1 MSMIYYDM
9 ALFLNQ
15 EEKDYRTPLQQSAKM
30 KLMSFKREGGVERVE
45 VSAGGEGT
53 CSECNQL
60 DGKIFPIE
68 DALEKMP
75 LPFERCT
82 NSMEH
87 GTPGFCMCMYLPV
100 L

>member
-9 ALFLNQ
+9 ALFLN
-15 EEKDYRTPLQQSAKM
+15 EEGKDYRLPLQQAAKM
-30 KLMSFKREGGVERVE
+30 KLLSFKKEGVIEKVEI
-45 VSAGGEGT
+45 SSGGEGT
-53 CSECNQL
+53 CEACNQL

-68 DALEKMP
+68 DALKKMP
-75 LPFERCT
+75 LPFEKCT

-87 GTPGFCMCMYLPV
+87 GNPGFCMCMYLPV